1 MKEAKNWLTMP
12 QELMINYRVI
22 MMSNKIF
29 PPDPT
34 AKKGFYDI
42 NIYLEAVK
50 RYPNLVKLIENKS
63 IENGEKTWLIYE
75 DGREFTYKEVNDLS
89 TSFFAGLK
97 SLGINKD
104 EKIAIFANNSPEW
117 IISYFGILKA
127 GAIPVTVNIN
137 FIKDPLIYN
146 LEKSDTSHLIID
158 SKLLQAFIDVEDKLK
173 NKIKNL
179 IIIGDVEDKLKN
191 KIKTQWMLYKDLLK
205 SSNEKAV
212 SNQKPYDIAAM
223 ILTSGTTGPSKV
235 VADTHAQF
243 IYTALDMIDAGGVTP
258 NSNVYVYL
266 PLYHIM
272 ALDLATISSMLANAK
287 MVLVKTLYA
296 SRFWEDINKYNIT
309 HFHAVG
315 PILEILFKQPKTDLE
330 INHGQLI
337 AIAYTSKVVWLEAV
351 KRFNIYI
358 TGGYGSTEARI
369 PVTSPYDEVIERKV
383 PPGSSGKPAPPFEI
397 DIVDEDGFSLPP
409 NKVGEIVVRPKLPWA
424 IFREYYNMPD
434 KTIEAFKGLWF
445 HTGDLGVFDENGY
458 LYFVDRAK
466 DAIRKKGENISSYE
480 IEQTLLKFDKIKE
493 AAVIPVPSE
502 IGEDE
507 VMAVISL
514 KEKVNPE
521 EIIDFC
527 LENMP
532 KFWVPRYIRFVDSL
546 PRTPT
551 GRIEKYK
558 LRNQGITN
566 DTVDM
571 NLYIK
576 QKLQSTRR

>member
-1 MKEAKNWLTMP
+1 
-12 QELMINYRVI
+12 
-22 MMSNKIF
+22 
-29 PPDPT
+29 
-34 AKKGFYDI
+34 
-42 NIYLEAVK
+42 
-50 RYPNLVKLIENKS
+50 
-63 IENGEKTWLIYE
+63 
-75 DGREFTYKEVNDLS
+75 
-89 TSFFAGLK
+89 
-97 SLGINKD
+97 
-104 EKIAIFANNSPEW
+104 
-117 IISYFGILKA
+117 
-127 GAIPVTVNIN
+127 
-137 FIKDPLIYN
+137 
-146 LEKSDTSHLIID
+146 
-158 SKLLQAFIDVEDKLK
+158 
-173 NKIKNL
+173 
-179 IIIGDVEDKLKN
+179 
-191 KIKTQWMLYKDLLK
+191 MLYKDLLK

-315 PILEILFKQPKTDLE
+315 PILEILFKQPKTELE

-358 TGGYGSTEARI
+358 TGGYGSTEAGI